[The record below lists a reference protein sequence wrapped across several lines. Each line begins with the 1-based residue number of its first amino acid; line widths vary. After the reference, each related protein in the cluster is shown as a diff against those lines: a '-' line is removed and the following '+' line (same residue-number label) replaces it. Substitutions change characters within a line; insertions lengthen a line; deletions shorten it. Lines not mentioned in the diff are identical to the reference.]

1 MWGPRPRKL
10 AARPRPR
17 AWPCPGSAANGG
29 GRTGPPGRA
38 RPGGRPHPEL
48 RADRTAAEAPRAGVG
63 WRGRGGPCSLEANSH
78 PPVVQ
83 ASTPGAFQQEPRNSV
98 LWSAL
103 PCAGGSGASEMP
115 RQVPAVRRAQPG
127 VPAAPPSCLCR
138 AAHHPPSGLHPE
150 ASKSDSP
157 GPPRAGR
164 LKPRKGSDLAH
175 FLGGTTPT
183 PHPRGRLGPQ
193 RHLTPCRGA
202 CVCQQRRPL
211 PEVRAA
217 PGCGTMACLCPGGR
231 STAGAV
237 ATSAKGRPS
246 AIGHQRCPGNG
257 REFRRPARARAGRA
271 GGGTGQ
277 RAGRD
282 QTSSPA
288 RAWAGS
294 AQAGPAPQDAP
305 GTPLL
310 PSDVQ
315 G

>member
-1 MWGPRPRKL
+1 M
-10 AARPRPR
+10 
-17 AWPCPGSAANGG
+17 
-29 GRTGPPGRA
+29 
-38 RPGGRPHPEL
+38 
-48 RADRTAAEAPRAGVG
+48 G
-63 WRGRGGPCSLEANSH
+63 WQGRGGPCSLEANSH

-83 ASTPGAFQQEPRNSV
+83 ASTPGAFQREPRNSV

-115 RQVPAVRRAQPG
+115 RRVPAVRRAQPG

-217 PGCGTMACLCPGGR
+217 PGRGTMACLCPGGW

-237 ATSAKGRPS
+237 AASAKGRPS

-257 REFRRPARARAGRA
+257 REFRCPARARAGGLGVARGREPA
-271 GGGTGQ
+271 GTRPPPRHGHGLGRPRPGQ
-277 RAGRD
+277 PPGMHRGPP
-282 QTSSPA
+282 SSPVTFRVDSEDPLACEETSTLPGAVRA
-288 RAWAGS
+288 RLRGHGPPGRPGG
-294 AQAGPAPQDAP
+294 QADAP
-305 GTPLL
+305 GRLAA
-310 PSDVQ
+310 V
-315 G
+315 

>member
-1 MWGPRPRKL
+1 MWGPRPRKP

-17 AWPCPGSAANGG
+17 AWPCPGNAANGG

-63 WRGRGGPCSLEANSH
+63 WGWRGRGGLCSLEANAH

-83 ASTPGAFQQEPRNSV
+83 ASTPGAFQREPRNSV

-115 RQVPAVRRAQPG
+115 RRVPDVRRAQPG

-138 AAHHPPSGLHPE
+138 AAHHPPSSLHPE

-157 GPPRAGR
+157 SPPRAGR
-164 LKPRKGSDLAH
+164 LRPGKGSDLAH

-217 PGCGTMACLCPGGR
+217 PGRGTMACLCPGGW

-237 ATSAKGRPS
+237 AASAKGRPS

-257 REFRRPARARAGRA
+257 REFRRPARARAGGWGWRGA
-271 GGGTGQ
+271 ESRQGPDLLPGTGMGWVGPG
-277 RAGRD
+277 RA
-282 QTSSPA
+282 SPP
-288 RAWAGS
+288 GCT
-294 AQAGPAPQDAP
+294 GDPPPPQ
-305 GTPLL
+305 
-310 PSDVQ
+310 
-315 G
+315 